1 MQKRMDKDADSKD
14 AVLSWLRE
22 VPLFQNLDKKQLT
35 KLHSQFTKKTFKEGE
50 TIAKEGE
57 MSVAFYLISDGEVE
71 VRKGKKVI
79 ANLSK
84 GQFFGEMTLL
94 DKYPRSADVIAK
106 TPTTCLI
113 LSAWQFE
120 SMILTQ
126 PKVALEVMR
135 VLARRLRETEKNI
148 I

>member
-1 MQKRMDKDADSKD
+1 MSKT
-14 AVLSWLRE
+14 AETELALTWLRQ
-22 VPLFQNLDKKQLT
+22 VPLFKNLDEKQL
-35 KLHSQFTKKTFKEGE
+35 KRLYSSFTKKSFKEGE

-57 MSVAFYLISDGEVE
+57 MSVAFYLIADGEVE
-71 VRKGKKVI
+71 VKKGKKVI
-79 ANLSK
+79 ANLSR

-106 TPTTCLI
+106 TPTNCLV

-120 SMILTQ
+120 SLLLTQ

-135 VLARRLRETEKNI
+135 VLARRLREVEKNI